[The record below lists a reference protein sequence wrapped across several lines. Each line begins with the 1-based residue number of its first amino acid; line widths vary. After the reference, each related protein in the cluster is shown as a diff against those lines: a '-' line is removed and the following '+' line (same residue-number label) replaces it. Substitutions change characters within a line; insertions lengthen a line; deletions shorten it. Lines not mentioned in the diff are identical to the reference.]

1 MGKGQI
7 MNRSGKINRRSRSQI
22 PLNKF
27 VPYSDTG
34 DGEGVVK
41 NLHKTC
47 PHGKMGKRSF
57 YRVILH
63 SFFEYNKLFFFLI
76 CLIIFAFH
84 MRDAHAKGITINRI
98 WTSDANGSEK
108 DWFTHGDKIN
118 INEKISPNGN
128 KSVSASGEIIG
139 VKKSTNGKRGKK
151 WLVKLKKQD
160 LGGNEQTTINWTET
174 IPTNAKLNSK
184 ARVAWGPVA
193 WRWLGVAWGQTL
205 KIEYKIWPVSFF

>member
-1 MGKGQI
+1 
-7 MNRSGKINRRSRSQI
+7 MNRSGKLWSLFN
-22 PLNKF
+22 
-27 VPYSDTG
+27 
-34 DGEGVVK
+34 
-41 NLHKTC
+41 
-47 PHGKMGKRSF
+47 
-57 YRVILH
+57 
-63 SFFEYNKLFFFLI
+63 YNKLFFFLI

-108 DWFTHGDKIN
+108 DRFTPGDKIT
-118 INEKISPNGN
+118 INAKISPNGN